1 MEYDLNQE
9 LFEYQSQI
17 GMKNTNI
24 QKVFDLTAIIEFIW
38 TNYVTDVEDTLIK
51 RLYKPHSFKRVN
63 EYCTKVHL

>member
-17 GMKNTNI
+17 GMKNTN
-24 QKVFDLTAIIEFIW
+24 TAIIEFIW

-51 RLYKPHSFKRVN
+51 RLYKTHSFKRVN
-63 EYCTKVHL
+63 EYCTKLHLCLVKNK